1 MYTCFSKL
9 TGSHH
14 SFSSQ
19 RHDGSPA
26 WEEAQDSINLFIHF
40 HRVTSDSDVML
51 IPSIPSIWV
60 PAQPSSVQFYWF
72 FYGLQ
77 KTMVKIV
84 FNIWRKKIGCDS
96 TFSSSNGERQLRGRA
111 HEGSKYTTR
120 DPSTKFPKLVYLV
133 TLCVRSMWE
142 TLSWL
147 FKRGSPCFRR
157 HNAYFCLTI

>member
-1 MYTCFSKL
+1 MVLRPEKRRGARFDQSI
-9 TGSHH
+9 H
-14 SFSSQ
+14 SFSSCDQ
-19 RHDGSPA
+19 WFGCHA
-26 WEEAQDSINLFIHF
+26 DSIKSLNLS
-40 HRVTSDSDVML
+40 TGTTKL
-51 IPSIPSIWV
+51 
-60 PAQPSSVQFYWF
+60 SSVQFYWF

-142 TLSWL
+142 PLSWL
-147 FKRGSPCFRR
+147 FKWGSPCFRR
-157 HNAYFCLTI
+157 HTAYFCLTI